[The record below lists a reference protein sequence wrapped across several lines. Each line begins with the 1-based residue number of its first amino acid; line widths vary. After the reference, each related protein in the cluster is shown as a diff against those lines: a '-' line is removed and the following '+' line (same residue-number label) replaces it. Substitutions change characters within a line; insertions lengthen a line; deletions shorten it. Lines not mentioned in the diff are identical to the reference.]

1 MMKIK
6 LTSRNAAFF
15 GIFYSEKIRAILI
28 KNQRKS
34 RRDLKNANCLAFL
47 TLKTPKKND
56 EILLKY

>member
-1 MMKIK
+1 MKIK

-47 TLKTPKKND
+47 TLKAPKKD